1 MPTAYAL
8 YEVHSSIEI
17 SSVCKLLCRILETLK
32 ALGRCSPRELV
43 ICAVK
48 KATIFNHM
56 LMSHPE
62 RVSKF

>member
-17 SSVCKLLCRILETLK
+17 CKLPCRILETLK